1 MFWKKTVICNCNNIS
16 LYYCFYLISDW
27 IKAGLVSKTSFKNI
41 KEMSYR
47 PLVNN
52 LFVIDC
58 QIKCNAIV
66 AYMKNVST
74 LCTCSLIMKNESRK
88 RYLHTVHNTH
98 CVLQKYEVL
107 WKFHQIF
114 WGDKLFFLHCSTST
128 PLFIQRVCQT
138 SITRQTGAGDTDF
151 SCPWAQTHSQ
161 SHSVNNLNESVV
173 IC

>member
-1 MFWKKTVICNCNNIS
+1 
-16 LYYCFYLISDW
+16 
-27 IKAGLVSKTSFKNI
+27 
-41 KEMSYR
+41 MSYR

-66 AYMKNVST
+66 AYMKDVSTLCTCSLIMKNVSTLCTCSLIMKNVST

-114 WGDKLFFLHCSTST
+114 WGDKLFVLHCSAST